1 MARAPIRVMLG
12 ITDLDVGGAEKCL
25 SELACRVDYLRFRLS
40 VVSLAPRPRGDDRL
54 VRRIAERGIPLFFLD
69 CLGLK
74 DLPKALIGWSRRIR
88 HFRPDI
94 LQTFLFHA
102 NFVGRIVGRVAGVP
116 VVISGIRVAERSAK
130 WHLLLDAATSGWV
143 DRYVCVSRSVADF
156 SATAGLLS
164 PRKIVVIPNGVEV
177 DSDCPRSRIHPQPI
191 ESLRVGSEDVVR
203 RLRRVTFVGR
213 LVPQKGVDVLLESAA
228 TWLRAFPDT
237 TLQIVGD
244 GPQKALLRDMADRL
258 GIDGRVAW
266 LGHRSDVSEILKT
279 TDLFVLPSRWEG
291 MPNALLEAM
300 AAGCP
305 VVTTD
310 VEGVAETLGESGRE
324 QMVPPEN
331 VAALSR
337 AIMRML
343 SDPNHAAELGNR
355 NFRHVAEH
363 FRWDRVVE
371 MYESLWDETLTG
383 LYPF

>member
-25 SELACRVDYLRFRLS
+25 SELACRVDSLRFRLS

-69 CLGLK
+69 CRGLR
-74 DLPKALIGWSRRIR
+74 DLSKALIGWSKRIR

-177 DSDCPRSRIHPQPI
+177 DSDCPRSRIRPQPV
-191 ESLRVGSEDVVR
+191 ESFRVGSEDVVR
-203 RLRRVTFVGR
+203 KMRCVTFVGR

-310 VEGVAETLGESGRE
+310 VEGVAETLGDCGRE

-343 SDPNHAAELGNR
+343 ADPNHAAELGNR

-371 MYESLWDETLTG
+371 MYESLWEETLTG
-383 LYPF
+383 SCPF